1 MNSTPQREKA
11 IRWLLDGDPAIRW
24 QTLRDLV
31 GATQRSVERER
42 SKVAHKQQSEGEEV
56 VKGSWQRQLSRD
68 AYVY

>member
-11 IRWLLDGDPAIRW
+11 IQWLLDGGPAIGW

-31 GATQRSVERER
+31 GAAERIVERER

-56 VKGSWQRQLSRD
+56 VKGFLVTSTQP
-68 AYVY
+68 